1 MNNTRVA
8 LLLMNLACSVILLS
22 GCNMGPTTETV
33 IIPGQEDMNIEEP
46 DSHPFQVHKI
56 YRLPDE
62 ITNSDLLLGW
72 AASNSVLAVT
82 RNEGITGRTE
92 LRRITSPYDQSK
104 VVPNMDHVNTQ
115 MLLSPDGKYV
125 SQITSSASESR
136 LKIISL
142 ADGTEVEV
150 AKIST
155 RDPFFLQD
163 VSWSNNGKYLSY
175 LLVGYQGDEHSRLR
189 SYDVVTK
196 TSKSYTLG
204 DLASLGSVLTVQMSD
219 DGESVLLTTYPPG
232 SYGRTNLLL
241 GSVSGDSI
249 RVQYERE
256 RAGAQYA
263 WLTADQFVFLGA
275 DRTLYVYDKRSSELS
290 ILLEKVNYFQ
300 LSHDKKSIAYSLYD
314 QDVFYVGK
322 VQGKNILSN
331 EPVYRGLIANEIY
344 WSPDNKSV
352 LIRGQK
358 MFSTSQAIAP
368 DTKDG
373 QTFIIEFR

>member
-1 MNNTRVA
+1 MNNKHIT
-8 LLLMNLACSVILLS
+8 LLLMYLTCVMMLLTGCS
-22 GCNMGPTTETV
+22 MGSTTETV

-46 DSHPFQVHKI
+46 NSHPFQVHTI

-62 ITNSDLLLGW
+62 ITNSDALLGW
-72 AASNSVLAVT
+72 TSSNAVLAVT
-82 RNEGITGRTE
+82 QNEGITDQSE
-92 LRRITSPYDQSK
+92 LRSVATPYEQSK
-104 VVPNMDHVNTQ
+104 VVPRIDHINAQ

-125 SQITSSASESR
+125 SQIRRSASQIT

-142 ADGTEVEV
+142 TDGQEAEV
-150 AKIST
+150 AKISNN
-155 RDPFFLQD
+155 DSFFLQD
-163 VSWSNNGKYLSY
+163 VSWSNNSKYLSY
-175 LLVGYQGDEHSRLR
+175 LLVGYQEEQSRLR

-196 TSKSYTLG
+196 TTKSYTLG
-204 DLASLGSVLTVQMSD
+204 DLTSKGSVLTVQMSD
-219 DGESVLLTTYPPG
+219 DGESVLCTTYPPG
-232 SYGRTNLLL
+232 SYGRANLLL
-241 GSVSGDSI
+241 GSISGDSI

-256 RAGAQYA
+256 RAAEQYA

-314 QDVFYVGK
+314 HDVFYVGK

-344 WSPDNKSV
+344 WSQDNKSV